1 MSFSEKIS
9 SRAAVSLTAGTLLLL
24 LSCVALTGCGKTKTS
39 DSTTAATST
48 ANTTTTT
55 TTTTTATN
63 TTKETSTTSTT
74 TDVASDSDEKP
85 AETASTKSLETTE
98 NGEKL
103 SALGKKVLTSE
114 KWIGQTKM
122 AYIAAQRV
130 PEIAEK
136 VFCYCGCDYTDEH
149 VSLLDCFTSDHG
161 VDCNYCKGEVV
172 MAYKMSKKGSSVADI
187 QKAVDLN
194 WGPKYPFF
202 EQPSPAIKKYWKTRL
217 WAPGVGPTPAEK
229 HNDETP
235 LYDPF
240 TGTMDKNS
248 APMSK
253 SEDCCGKKDKAVEAA
268 KQ

>member
-1 MSFSEKIS
+1 LSFSEKIS
-9 SRAAVSLTAGTLLLL
+9 SRAAVSLSAGTLLLL
-24 LSCVALTGCGKTKTS
+24 LSCVALTGCGETKTS
-39 DSTTAATST
+39 SSTTTATATATAT

-55 TTTTTATN
+55 
-63 TTKETSTTSTT
+63 
-74 TDVASDSDEKP
+74 
-85 AETASTKSLETTE
+85 TTE

-161 VDCNYCKGEVV
+161 VDCNYCKGEIV

-253 SEDCCGKKDKAVEAA
+253 SEDCCGKKDKVVEAA